1 MFHLPR
7 PFDALPPP
15 NGCIA
20 AYQRFTLPRRE
31 RVIVSDRTPRRNTTL
46 VLDTAQGIP
55 VGANTTTGFDT
66 SRDTP
71 CPDPAIDTERISGD
85 HQPAPAALHDRGAAG
100 HRDGGGDALGGRVD
114 RDPVPQP
121 LQAGECDRCH
131 NGQNRQHNREF
142 DECEASA
149 HGPN

>member
-71 CPDPAIDTERISGD
+71 CASGPDQRSTGAQESPTQRSIRSESRAITSRRRLPYMIT
-85 HQPAPAALHDRGAAG
+85 ALRVTATAVVTPCADRKSTRLNSS
-100 HRDGGGDALGGRVD
+100 H
-114 RDPVPQP
+114 
-121 LQAGECDRCH
+121 
-131 NGQNRQHNREF
+131 
-142 DECEASA
+142 
-149 HGPN
+149 